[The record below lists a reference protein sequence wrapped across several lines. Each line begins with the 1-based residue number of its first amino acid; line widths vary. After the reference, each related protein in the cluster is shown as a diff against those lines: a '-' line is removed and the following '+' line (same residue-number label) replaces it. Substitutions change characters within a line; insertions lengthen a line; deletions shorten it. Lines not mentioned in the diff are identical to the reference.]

1 MFGNKELEKTKRLLS
16 NAIDAHAGEI
26 LSLDPAI
33 RKLKIIALEKQQKVL
48 NKDIGKAY
56 PEFTNEERECGFV
69 LGEVLKKVKKH
80 LLEERYEGEFYLET
94 LGGLPA
100 DSDFSTYSK
109 RLSQVRE
116 DFPIPE
122 KYIDE

>member
-33 RKLKIIALEKQQKVL
+33 RKLKIIALEKQQKEL
-48 NKDIGKAY
+48 NNPTID
-56 PEFTNEERECGFV
+56 FLTNEEREYGFV

-100 DSDFSTYSK
+100 DSDFNIYNK
-109 RLSQVRE
+109 RLSQVKE

-122 KYIDE
+122 EYVDEK

>member
-33 RKLKIIALEKQQKVL
+33 RKLKIIALEKQQKEL
-48 NKDIGKAY
+48 NNPTID
-56 PEFTNEERECGFV
+56 FLTNEEREYGFV

-100 DSDFSTYSK
+100 DSDFSIYNK
-109 RLSQVRE
+109 RLSQVEE

-122 KYIDE
+122 EYVDEK